1 MVRSPRFIVVVTLLM
16 MVSVACARAHLD
28 FISPAPPREEIM
40 AHGIAE
46 EALRPGAAHPWTDIG
61 KVCLAFVVGYY
72 GWRILA
78 ATALLLHTFAASR
91 TGHSRGNAPSSPD
104 LLMCP
109 LGYRESSLSHRRPLG
124 RRVTCDG
131 HRPQT
136 HRP

>member
-16 MVSVACARAHLD
+16 LVSVACASAHLD
-28 FISPAPPREEIM
+28 FISPAPPREETR
-40 AHGIAE
+40 AHGVAE
-46 EALRPGAAHPWTDIG
+46 EDLRPRAAHPWTDIG

-78 ATALLLHTFAASR
+78 ATALILHTLSASL
-91 TGHSRGNAPSSPD
+91 TGHSRGDAPSSLD
-104 LLMCP
+104 LLMFP

-131 HRPQT
+131 RPRRT